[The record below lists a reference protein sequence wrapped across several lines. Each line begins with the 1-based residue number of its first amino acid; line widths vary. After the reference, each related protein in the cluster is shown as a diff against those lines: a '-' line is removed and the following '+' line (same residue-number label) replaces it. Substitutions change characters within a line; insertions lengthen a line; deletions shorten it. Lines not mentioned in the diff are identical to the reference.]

1 MKTSLINM
9 QDMVQV
15 NANQGSKNTD
25 HISTVN
31 NKALLV
37 KKNVDKITHEVSE
50 KVNQFAGKIPKV
62 PKGLG
67 LGAGALVGLAGLAYA
82 GLNSLF
88 TGKRFQCVCSYG
100 RHMYSKNQ
108 SVYNYVWD
116 FNFVGILVFSV
127 LIWIVSKS
135 VRNFKKDNFKIQEF
149 FFIFW
154 VNILLFRTHT
164 NKIKTT
170 QTVNTIRIRAWL
182 V

>member
-1 MKTSLINM
+1 M
-9 QDMVQV
+9 
-15 NANQGSKNTD
+15 A
-25 HISTVN
+25 
-31 NKALLV
+31 
-37 KKNVDKITHEVSE
+37 E

-127 LIWIVSKS
+127 LIWVVSKS